1 MELKQ
6 EQKEK
11 LKHIVKELENSGF
24 LQRQWNS
31 FDQTFENYYQKYKEL
46 ESKND
51 EEIKKV
57 LLDDEGI
64 ASTRQAISGILIDGK
79 HVSKDDFWKKLQEK
93 GKENIKE
100 TIQKFKEFDPQD
112 SNEKY
117 KEYENLCE
125 NYSPTG
131 KPNMFINRLLVGL
144 HPDKLLAFLRK
155 NDTDDIC
162 KYIGKE
168 ASNWLE
174 DNNALYNA
182 IFQTI
187 KELDYIKEYYK
198 NKENKENED
207 QMFSC
212 FVSSLGWSIV
222 EYVRDVKTLNLLK
235 TNKNLILTGAPGTGK
250 TYRAI
255 QIAKRLICEN
265 NADQDKRI
273 GIVQF
278 HPSYDYTDFVEG
290 LRAEEL
296 NNNVFFKRKDGVF
309 KEFCKK
315 ALESLKQNYTNYD
328 EVSVE
333 ICNGNNAELKKEF
346 SNKIEDVPKYV
357 FIIDEIN
364 RGEISKIFGELFF
377 SIDPGY
383 RGKSGQ
389 VKTQYQNLV
398 DKENNDP
405 FRGNGFFVP
414 ENVYIIGTMNDI
426 DRSVESLDF
435 AFRRR
440 FAWQE
445 VKVDD
450 TKDAICS
457 TIENKNIN
465 LTELKDRL
473 KKLNDLIE
481 KDEELGSAFCIG
493 ASYLTKIDN
502 YQEDK
507 ETKAIE
513 NLWNYHIKGIVYE
526 YVRAL
531 DKSSR
536 DDKMKK
542 FETAFLGPLKT
553 NKNNSKQSIYSI
565 ANDTNTD
572 GEN

>member
-1 MELKQ
+1 MNKEQ
-6 EQKEK
+6 ENMSEEQKNK
-11 LKHIVKELENSGF
+11 LEHIVKELENSGI

-31 FDQTFENYYQKYKEL
+31 FDQTFKNYAKYIEL
-46 ESKND
+46 ED
-51 EEIKKV
+51 QEDGEIKKV
-57 LLDDEGI
+57 LLDDDGI
-64 ASTRQAISGILIDGK
+64 ASTRQAISGILIDEK
-79 HVSKDDFWKKLQEK
+79 HVSKDGYWEELK
-93 GKENIKE
+93 GNIKE
-100 TIQKFKEFDPQD
+100 TIKKFKEFDPQVG
-112 SNEKY
+112 NEKY
-117 KEYENLCE
+117 EDLCK
-125 NYSPTG
+125 NYFPT
-131 KPNMFINRLLVGL
+131 KNPNMFINRLLVGL

-187 KELDYIKEYYK
+187 KELDFIKK
-198 NKENKENED
+198 NGEKNDHK
-207 QMFSC
+207 FSC
-212 FVSSLGWSIV
+212 FVSSLGWSIA

-265 NADQDKRI
+265 TEEQDKRI

-290 LRAEEL
+290 LRADEF
-296 NNNVFFKRKDGVF
+296 NNNVFFKREDGVF

-315 ALESLKQNYTNYD
+315 ALESLKEHYTDYD
-328 EVSVE
+328 EDSE
-333 ICNGNNAELKKEF
+333 TICNGNNAELKKEF
-346 SNKIEDVPKYV
+346 SNKIEEAPKYV

-398 DKENNDP
+398 DKEDSDP

-445 VKVDD
+445 IKVDD

-457 TIENKNIN
+457 TIENENIN

-542 FETAFLGPLKT
+542 FKTAFLGTTK
-553 NKNNSKQSIYSI
+553 NK
-565 ANDTNTD
+565 
-572 GEN
+572 

>member
-1 MELKQ
+1 MEL
-6 EQKEK
+6 EQKNK
-11 LKHIVKELENSGF
+11 LEHIVKELENSGF
-24 LQRQWNS
+24 LQRQWSS
-31 FDQTFENYYQKYKEL
+31 FEQTFKNYEKYKEL
-46 ESKND
+46 ESKEYD
-51 EEIKKV
+51 EIKKV

-64 ASTRQAISGILIDGK
+64 ASTRQAISGIIIDGK
-79 HVSKDDFWKKLQEK
+79 HVSKDNFWNIL
-93 GKENIKE
+93 KENIKE
-100 TIQKFKEFDPQD
+100 TINKFKDFDPQG
-112 SNEKY
+112 SNDKY
-117 KEYENLCE
+117 EELCE
-125 NYSPTG
+125 KYSPTG

-174 DNNALYNA
+174 DNNA

-187 KELDYIKEYYK
+187 KEFESIKKFNK
-198 NKENKENED
+198 NNNQNKGISK
-207 QMFSC
+207 FSC

-255 QIAKRLICEN
+255 QIAKRLICEK

-328 EVSVE
+328 EDSE
-333 ICNGNNAELKKEF
+333 KICNGNNAELKKEF
-346 SNKIEDVPKYV
+346 SNKIKDVPKYV

-405 FRGNGFFVP
+405 FQGNGFFVP

-457 TIENKNIN
+457 TIENKNKNIN
-465 LTELKDRL
+465 LTKLKDRL
-473 KKLNDLIE
+473 NKLNDLIE

-542 FETAFLGPLKT
+542 FEDAFLGTTK
-553 NKNNSKQSIYSI
+553 NK
-565 ANDTNTD
+565 
-572 GEN
+572 

>member
-1 MELKQ
+1 MELEQ
-6 EQKEK
+6 EQKNK
-11 LKHIVKELENSGF
+11 LEYIVKELENSGF

-31 FDQTFENYYQKYKEL
+31 FDQTFENYKKYEEL
-46 ESKND
+46 ESEND
-51 EEIKKV
+51 DEIKKV

-79 HVSKDDFWKKLQEK
+79 HVSKDDYWKIL
-93 GKENIKE
+93 KEHIKE
-100 TIQKFKEFDPQD
+100 TIKKFKDFDPQV
-112 SNEKY
+112 SNEKN

-125 NYSPTG
+125 KYSPT
-131 KPNMFINRLLVGL
+131 KKTNMFINRLLVGL

-174 DNNALYNA
+174 DNNA

-187 KELDYIKEYYK
+187 KEFDSIKKFNK
-198 NKENKENED
+198 NKDQNKGISK
-207 QMFSC
+207 FSC
-212 FVSSLGWSIV
+212 FVSSLGWSIA

-290 LRAEEL
+290 LRASTIRADEFK
-296 NNNVFFKRKDGVF
+296 NNVFFKREDGVF

-315 ALESLKQNYTNYD
+315 ALESLKKYYKDYD
-328 EVSVE
+328 KDSEI
-333 ICNGNNAELKKEF
+333 ICNGNDADVKKKF
-346 SNKIEDVPKYV
+346 SNKIKEVPKYV

-398 DKENNDP
+398 DKEDNDP

-473 KKLNDLIE
+473 NKLNDLIE

-542 FETAFLGPLKT
+542 FKTAFLGTTK
-553 NKNNSKQSIYSI
+553 NK
-565 ANDTNTD
+565 
-572 GEN
+572 

>member
-1 MELKQ
+1 MEQ
-6 EQKEK
+6 EQKDK
-11 LKHIVKELENSGF
+11 LEHIVKELEESGF

-31 FDQTFENYYQKYKEL
+31 FEQTFENYKKYEKL

-51 EEIKKV
+51 DEIKKI

-64 ASTRQAISGILIDGK
+64 ASTRQAISGIIIDGK
-79 HVSKDDFWKKLQEK
+79 HVSKDEFWKKLK
-93 GKENIKE
+93 GNIKE
-100 TIQKFKEFDPQD
+100 TIQKFKNFDPQV
-112 SNEKY
+112 SNDK
-117 KEYENLCE
+117 YENLCK
-125 NYSPTG
+125 NYSPTE

-187 KELDYIKEYYK
+187 KEFDFIKEYFK
-198 NKENKENED
+198 NKENKEYED
-207 QMFSC
+207 KKFSY

-315 ALESLKQNYTNYD
+315 ALESLKQNYKDYD
-328 EVSVE
+328 QDSET
-333 ICNGNNAELKKEF
+333 ICNGNNADVKKKF
-346 SNKIEDVPKYV
+346 SNKIKDVPKYV

-398 DKENNDP
+398 ENNDP
-405 FRGNGFFVP
+405 FQGNGFFVP

-473 KKLNDLIE
+473 NKLNDLIE

-507 ETKAIE
+507 ETKAID

-542 FETAFLGPLKT
+542 FEKAFLRTTK
-553 NKNNSKQSIYSI
+553 NK
-565 ANDTNTD
+565 
-572 GEN
+572 

>member
-1 MELKQ
+1 MNKEQ
-6 EQKEK
+6 ENMSEGQENMSEEQKNK
-11 LKHIVKELENSGF
+11 LEHIVKELENSGF

-31 FDQTFENYYQKYKEL
+31 FDQTFENYKKYDKL
-46 ESKND
+46 ENVD
-51 EEIKKV
+51 EIKKV

-64 ASTRQAISGILIDGK
+64 ASTRQAISGILIDRK
-79 HVSKDDFWKKLQEK
+79 HVSKDGYWEKLK
-93 GKENIKE
+93 GNIKE
-100 TIQKFKEFDPQD
+100 TIEKFKEFDPKVG
-112 SNEKY
+112 NEEYKKLCKKY
-117 KEYENLCE
+117 FQTEN
-125 NYSPTG
+125 
-131 KPNMFINRLLVGL
+131 PNMFINRLLIGL
-144 HPDKLLAFLRK
+144 HPNKLLAFLRK

-174 DNNALYNA
+174 DNNA

-187 KELDYIKEYYK
+187 KEFDSIKKYDKKNDQNESIDYRK
-198 NKENKENED
+198 
-207 QMFSC
+207 FSC
-212 FVSSLGWSIV
+212 FVSSLGWPIA

-265 NADQDKRI
+265 TKDQDKRI

-290 LRAEEL
+290 LRADESESK
-296 NNNVFFKRKDGVF
+296 NNVFFKREDGVF

-315 ALESLKQNYTNYD
+315 ALESLKQYYTDYD
-328 EVSVE
+328 KDSKT

-346 SNKIEDVPKYV
+346 SNKIEKAPKYV

-398 DKENNDP
+398 DKEDSDP

-465 LTELKDRL
+465 LTDLKDRL
-473 KKLNDLIE
+473 NKLNDLIE

-536 DDKMKK
+536 NDKMKK
-542 FETAFLGPLKT
+542 FETAFLGTTK
-553 NKNNSKQSIYSI
+553 NK
-565 ANDTNTD
+565 
-572 GEN
+572 

>member
-1 MELKQ
+1 MI
-6 EQKEK
+6 EK
-11 LKHIVKELENSGF
+11 
-24 LQRQWNS
+24 
-31 FDQTFENYYQKYKEL
+31 
-46 ESKND
+46 
-51 EEIKKV
+51 
-57 LLDDEGI
+57 
-64 ASTRQAISGILIDGK
+64 
-79 HVSKDDFWKKLQEK
+79 
-93 GKENIKE
+93 
-100 TIQKFKEFDPQD
+100 
-112 SNEKY
+112 
-117 KEYENLCE
+117 
-125 NYSPTG
+125 
-131 KPNMFINRLLVGL
+131 
-144 HPDKLLAFLRK
+144 
-155 NDTDDIC
+155 
-162 KYIGKE
+162 
-168 ASNWLE
+168 
-174 DNNALYNA
+174 
-182 IFQTI
+182 
-187 KELDYIKEYYK
+187 
-198 NKENKENED
+198 
-207 QMFSC
+207 
-212 FVSSLGWSIV
+212 
-222 EYVRDVKTLNLLK
+222 
-235 TNKNLILTGAPGTGK
+235 
-250 TYRAI
+250 
-255 QIAKRLICEN
+255 
-265 NADQDKRI
+265 
-273 GIVQF
+273 
-278 HPSYDYTDFVEG
+278 
-290 LRAEEL
+290 
-296 NNNVFFKRKDGVF
+296 
-309 KEFCKK
+309 
-315 ALESLKQNYTNYD
+315 
-328 EVSVE
+328 
-333 ICNGNNAELKKEF
+333 ICNGNNAKLKKEF
-346 SNKIEDVPKYV
+346 SNKIEKAPKYV

-398 DKENNDP
+398 DNEDSDP

-457 TIENKNIN
+457 TIENENIN

-473 KKLNDLIE
+473 NKLNDLIE

-542 FETAFLGPLKT
+542 FKTAFLGTTK
-553 NKNNSKQSIYSI
+553 NK
-565 ANDTNTD
+565 
-572 GEN
+572 

>member
-1 MELKQ
+1 MEQ
-6 EQKEK
+6 EQKDK
-11 LKHIVKELENSGF
+11 LEHIVKELEESGF

-31 FDQTFENYYQKYKEL
+31 FEQTFENYKKYEKL

-51 EEIKKV
+51 DEIKKI

-64 ASTRQAISGILIDGK
+64 ASTRQAISGIIIDGK
-79 HVSKDDFWKKLQEK
+79 HVSKDEFWKKLK
-93 GKENIKE
+93 GNIKE
-100 TIQKFKEFDPQD
+100 TIQKFKNFDPQV
-112 SNEKY
+112 SNEKN

-174 DNNALYNA
+174 DNNA

-187 KELDYIKEYYK
+187 KEFESIKKFNK
-198 NKENKENED
+198 NNDQNKGISK
-207 QMFSC
+207 FSC

-315 ALESLKQNYTNYD
+315 ALESLKQNYTDYD
-328 EVSVE
+328 QDSET

-346 SNKIEDVPKYV
+346 SNKIKDVPKYV

-473 KKLNDLIE
+473 NKLNDLIE

-542 FETAFLGPLKT
+542 FKDAFLGTTK
-553 NKNNSKQSIYSI
+553 NK
-565 ANDTNTD
+565 
-572 GEN
+572 

>member
-1 MELKQ
+1 
-6 EQKEK
+6 
-11 LKHIVKELENSGF
+11 
-24 LQRQWNS
+24 
-31 FDQTFENYYQKYKEL
+31 
-46 ESKND
+46 
-51 EEIKKV
+51 
-57 LLDDEGI
+57 
-64 ASTRQAISGILIDGK
+64 
-79 HVSKDDFWKKLQEK
+79 
-93 GKENIKE
+93 
-100 TIQKFKEFDPQD
+100 
-112 SNEKY
+112 
-117 KEYENLCE
+117 
-125 NYSPTG
+125 
-131 KPNMFINRLLVGL
+131 MFINRLLVGL

-187 KELDYIKEYYK
+187 KEFDFIKEYFK
-198 NKENKENED
+198 NKENKEYED
-207 QMFSC
+207 KKFSY

-315 ALESLKQNYTNYD
+315 ALESLKQNYTDYD
-328 EVSVE
+328 QDSET
-333 ICNGNNAELKKEF
+333 ICNGNNADVKKKF
-346 SNKIEDVPKYV
+346 SNKIKDVPKYV

-398 DKENNDP
+398 ENNDP
-405 FRGNGFFVP
+405 FQGNGFFVP

-473 KKLNDLIE
+473 NKLNDLIE

-507 ETKAIE
+507 ETKAID

-542 FETAFLGPLKT
+542 FEKAFLRTTK
-553 NKNNSKQSIYSI
+553 NK
-565 ANDTNTD
+565 
-572 GEN
+572 